1 MQQAEKNLIFFL
13 ESVLYSYS
21 QVFFSKNRPLAFVLL
36 VVSFFDWIAGIS
48 GLIAVVT
55 ANSAALLIGFKR
67 NYVAQ
72 GFYGFNSLLVGLGI
86 GMFYQPGPVFFLVLL
101 ASALFTFFLTIW
113 LEGFFGKYGLP
124 YLSWPFLL
132 AIWMVSLATRQ
143 FTELEISDR
152 GLFLLNE
159 IYKYGGIEMV
169 RLYFWFNELPIHV
182 SIATYFK
189 SLAAI
194 FFQYHMLAGILVAVG
209 LLIWSRIAFLL
220 SLLGFFSAYFFYLF
234 IGANLSDLN
243 YSYIGFNFILTAF
256 ALGGFFIVPSK
267 HSFLWVVLLTPI
279 ISIVIISGNTFLET
293 VQLPVYS
300 LAFNVVIVLFL
311 YLLKFR
317 IRNHDKPELVTAQY
331 FSPEHNLYNQKNHQS
346 RFDLTAFIPVYFP
359 VMGEWTVTQAHD
371 GEQTHRDD
379 WRHAFD
385 FEMMDQNA
393 SRFEN
398 DGIETRDYYSFG
410 QVVIAPAAGVIQEI
424 QDGIPDNAVGEM
436 NLQNNWGNTI
446 IIKHADR
453 LYSKLSHL
461 KMGSIKVQKGS
472 FVKKGEIIAKV
483 GNSGRSPFPHL
494 HFQLQAEPFIG
505 AKTLDYPI
513 ANYILREKDTY
524 TLVSYCKPV
533 KGQIVSNIAKTDC
546 LYNAFNFVP
555 GQTIRF
561 KMVKDN
567 GDESV
572 IDWEVKSDMYNYTYL
587 ECVSTHSKAYF
598 HNDGNLFAFTHFEG
612 QKKALL
618 YHFYLAAYKVA
629 LGFYEQLEVHDIFPL
644 TAFKT
649 GPLRLLQD
657 FTAPLYIF
665 MKGSYS
671 LVYAEFE
678 DDLNTGTVRLTS
690 TAKLKSGSRQLF
702 KSKSKL
708 TIKDGRFESLEIMR
722 ESGCFIAREV
732 NV

>member
-1 MQQAEKNLIFFL
+1 MQQAEKTLIFFL
-13 ESVLYSYS
+13 ESILYSYS
-21 QVFFSKNRPLAFVLL
+21 QVFFSKNKPLAFILL
-36 VVSFFDWIAGIS
+36 AVSFFDWIAGIS
-48 GLIAVVT
+48 GLIAVIT
-55 ANSAALLIGFKR
+55 SNSAALLIGFKR

-101 ASALFTFFLTIW
+101 SSALFTFFLTIW

-152 GLFLLNE
+152 GVFLLNE

-169 RLYFWFNELPIHV
+169 KLYFWFNELPIHI

-194 FFQYHMLAGILVAVG
+194 FFQYHMLAGILVALG
-209 LLIWSRIAFLL
+209 LLVYSRIAFLL
-220 SLLGFFSAYFFYLF
+220 SLLGFFSAYFFYVF

-267 HSFLWVVLLTPI
+267 YSFMWVVLLTPI
-279 ISIVIISGNTFLET
+279 ISIVIVSGNTFLET

-317 IRNHDKPELVTAQY
+317 IRNHNKPELVTAQY

-346 RFDLTAFIPVYFP
+346 RFDLNAFIPIYLP
-359 VMGEWTVTQAHD
+359 VMGEWTVTQAHE
-371 GEQTHRDD
+371 GEQTHREE

-385 FEMMDQNA
+385 FEMIDQGG

-398 DGIETRDYYSFG
+398 DGLEARDYYSFG
-410 QVVIAPAAGVIQEI
+410 QVVIAPAGGMVQDI
-424 QDGIPDNAVGEM
+424 QDGIPDNPVGEM

-446 IIKHADR
+446 IIKHADG

-461 KMGSIKVQKGS
+461 KMGSIKVKKGS
-472 FVKKGEIIAKV
+472 FVKRGEIIASV
-483 GNSGRSPFPHL
+483 GNSGRSPLPHL
-494 HFQLQAEPFIG
+494 HFQLQSEPFIG

-513 ANYILREKDTY
+513 ANYILKEKNKKI
-524 TLVSYCKPV
+524 LVSYNKPL
-533 KGQIVSNIAKTDC
+533 KDQIVSNISKTDC
-546 LYNAFNFVP
+546 LYKAFNFVP

-561 KMVKDN
+561 TMTRDD
-567 GDESV
+567 GAEEV

-587 ECVSTHSKAYF
+587 ECMSTQSKAYF
-598 HNDGNLFAFTHFEG
+598 QNDGNLFAFTHFEG
-612 QKKALL
+612 KKDSLL
-618 YHFYLAAYKVA
+618 YHFYLATYKVA
-629 LGFYEQLEVHDIFPL
+629 LGFYEQLEVHDSFPL

-649 GPLRLLQD
+649 GLIRLLQD
-657 FTAPLYIF
+657 FAAPFYTF
-665 MKGSYS
+665 MKGSFIINY
-671 LVYAEFE
+671 VEFE
-678 DDLNTGTVRLTS
+678 DDMNTGTVNLNSTARLT
-690 TAKLKSGSRQLF
+690 SGSRQLF
-702 KSKSKL
+702 DSKYSL
-708 TIKDGRFESLEIMR
+708 TIKDGRFTRIEIMHTSTR
-722 ESGCFIAREV
+722 YIAREV
-732 NV
+732 RL